1 MTEKEEKTRAIDEYT
16 EQTQERI
23 SKFHAFMSS
32 LERAMQLL
40 AYGEEAKPRRREDQE
55 QEVEFRR
62 ILDQEKQLEEMRMR
76 MRKQFEKI
84 KEKKKEDPKVNLPK
98 LVISKFEGRALG
110 GFKFWNQSQTEIDQQ
125 DYVSPVTKYSHLKE
139 FLLLHVGKLV
149 DSLFFASVNY
159 CISLHLTSVHLSSF
173 LSSQGNSSSKVW

>member
-55 QEVEFRR
+55 Q
-62 ILDQEKQLEEMRMR
+62 
-76 MRKQFEKI
+76 
-84 KEKKKEDPKVNLPK
+84 
-98 LVISKFEGRALG
+98 
-110 GFKFWNQSQTEIDQQ
+110 
-125 DYVSPVTKYSHLKE
+125 
-139 FLLLHVGKLV
+139 
-149 DSLFFASVNY
+149 
-159 CISLHLTSVHLSSF
+159 
-173 LSSQGNSSSKVW
+173 